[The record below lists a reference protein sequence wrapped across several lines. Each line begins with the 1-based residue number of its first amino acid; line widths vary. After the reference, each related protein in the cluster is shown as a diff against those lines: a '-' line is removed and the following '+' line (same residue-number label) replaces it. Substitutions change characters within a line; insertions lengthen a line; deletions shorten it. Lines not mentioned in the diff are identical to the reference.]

1 MIDRNQQQAKN
12 PYPFQDNERRGWI
25 YMMIYWACSLWI
37 GIRFG
42 YAERL
47 KNQVKYQKSALLE
60 SRPFSVIVAVL
71 ILSKIQSILNTRYTS
86 NGRNLN
92 PIAIVSF
99 SIINGISET
108 FTFIACYD
116 AGTSLAYYPL
126 KAVPNKIIGFIVL
139 TLYLALS
146 HAFFWAPYALPNHVK
161 VNAPPFHKHALLP
174 LIALTYVLILPY
186 MLYSDILVMA
196 IIHVSIDAAF
206 SINMKLP
213 GPF

>member
-1 MIDRNQQQAKN
+1 
-12 PYPFQDNERRGWI
+12 
-25 YMMIYWACSLWI
+25 MMIYWACGLWI

-42 YAERL
+42 YAEQL
-47 KNQVKYQKSALLE
+47 EKQVKYRKSATLE
-60 SRPFSVIVAVL
+60 SRPLSVIAAAI

-86 NGRNLN
+86 NGRKLN
-92 PIAIVSF
+92 PIAVISF
-99 SIINGISET
+99 SIINGVSET
-108 FTFIACYD
+108 FTFIACFD
-116 AGTSLAYYPL
+116 GGTSLAYPL
-126 KAVPNKIIGFIVL
+126 TAIQKKIIGFIVL
-139 TLYLALS
+139 TIYLALS
-146 HAFFWAPYALPNHVK
+146 HAFFWAPYALPNHIK

-186 MLYSDILVMA
+186 MIYSDILVMV